1 MVNGSLQCCRFDP
14 HLLALGLFRLGGA
27 MSEGSILGSGQRAA
41 WVRGDRAV
49 RYRERAEHLE
59 RMAKGET
66 RPREQAR
73 VLELATQYRRLADD
87 LAGQKTRK
95 P

>member
-1 MVNGSLQCCRFDP
+1 MR
-14 HLLALGLFRLGGA
+14 
-27 MSEGSILGSGQRAA
+27 SEPVLSEAA
-41 WVRGDRAV
+41 WVAWIRGDRAV

-95 P
+95 TVAGE

>member
-1 MVNGSLQCCRFDP
+1 
-14 HLLALGLFRLGGA
+14 

-59 RMAKGET
+59 RMAKGEI

>member
-1 MVNGSLQCCRFDP
+1 
-14 HLLALGLFRLGGA
+14 
-27 MSEGSILGSGQRAA
+27 MSEGLNDGQRAA